1 MNILEWIND
10 IKNLNTIK
18 EENKELNQKIKTLG
32 SNRIKKQ

>member
-18 EENKELNQKIKTLG
+18 EENKELNQKIKTHDF
-32 SNRIKKQ
+32 